1 MLALGIG
8 SEFNYNHRRVPRHG
22 AEGRFEMEDLDRG
35 LFLRG
40 MFKNVSQHG
49 DHVQKIG
56 CEYLAWLAR
65 HDEAARNA
73 AELADSARE
82 AGFSVEVYPF
92 HASFVVLVTAEEG
105 VSLVSF
111 TLDSDGVVLTE
122 SKYYSEDLVSSEREV
137 SR

>member
-1 MLALGIG
+1 M
-8 SEFNYNHRRVPRHG
+8 
-22 AEGRFEMEDLDRG
+22 
-35 LFLRG
+35 
-40 MFKNVSQHG
+40 
-49 DHVQKIG
+49 QKIG

-122 SKYYSEDLVSSEREV
+122 SKYYSEDLVSSERGM
-137 SR
+137 SREYFERMMDWYTSPSTTL

>member
-1 MLALGIG
+1 
-8 SEFNYNHRRVPRHG
+8 
-22 AEGRFEMEDLDRG
+22 MEDLDRG

-111 TLDSDGVVLTE
+111 TLDGDGILTE
-122 SKYYSEDLVSSEREV
+122 SSYYPEDLVSSEEEV
-137 SR
+137 SRGYFERLMDWYTDPSTTL